1 MPFLIR
7 HSWLAAF
14 SSICRCSKCLNQRM
28 LGEGAFEIICS
39 DLLFQGPEAPKP
51 NAEKREHYILVAR
64 LGSEPFSCPLSWVQR
79 GLPQSP
85 QHPQEGGSPSCSQA
99 SLPVVLY
106 QYQAAWQISKPCSGA
121 SHTSPVSKTGSQG
134 FLLIFYIQSR
144 TESAQRLAT
153 VSKYAFLPPCG

>member
-14 SSICRCSKCLNQRM
+14 FSICRCSKCLNQRM

-51 NAEKREHYILVAR
+51 NAGRGSTTYWWQGWDPSHFLALSLGCSGGCPSLHSIPRKVA
-64 LGSEPFSCPLSWVQR
+64 
-79 GLPQSP
+79 LPP
-85 QHPQEGGSPSCSQA
+85 VPRHP
-99 SLPVVLY
+99 LPVVLY

-121 SHTSPVSKTGSQG
+121 SHTSPVSKTG
-134 FLLIFYIQSR
+134 
-144 TESAQRLAT
+144 EPRLPLDIL
-153 VSKYAFLPPCG
+153 YPE